1 MINAFGGENQ
11 AHMRYIRFAEI
22 AEKENYPNVA
32 RLFRAIV
39 YAEIIHAFDHYQEL
53 KHLDGGRV
61 ANSMVAFGPGSTN
74 KNLGL
79 SIGGET
85 FEFEEMYPSYIE
97 VAKG

>member
-1 MINAFGGENQ
+1 MA
-11 AHMRYIRFAEI
+11 
-22 AEKENYPNVA
+22 
-32 RLFRAIV
+32 
-39 YAEIIHAFDHYQEL
+39 
-53 KHLDGGRV
+53 
-61 ANSMVAFGPGSTN
+61 AFGPGSTN